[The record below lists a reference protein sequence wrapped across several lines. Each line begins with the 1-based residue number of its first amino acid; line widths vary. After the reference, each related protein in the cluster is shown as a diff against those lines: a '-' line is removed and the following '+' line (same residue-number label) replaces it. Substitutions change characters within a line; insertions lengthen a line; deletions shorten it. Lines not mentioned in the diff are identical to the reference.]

1 MMAEL
6 VLLFLLSVTG
16 WHWHIHAFHPP
27 SRAAWL
33 LPCPCLHVTTCHAT
47 NAVSDGPLHSHNK
60 SELAAIRTTISTNST
75 ESISDPP
82 LLLSQLHTFQN
93 PRQRR
98 TSTGTRPRKP
108 RFHWQS
114 HDNLRTELYQFWD
127 ELSVTIDLNQPPP
140 IPSEYLLNYFHRND
154 LRWGISQMGGRENVA
169 YIVGGAKVIPGK
181 WEKAIEFD
189 EVKQLLPRMGDGQV
203 GLPKITKSELRRNK
217 QKNSTQE
224 HTQEDP
230 TMQQSHS
237 NRDRDG
243 ANDTQI
249 YFTTNNSAST
259 LMKLSSLSSD
269 KQINSITSRTKE
281 FWSKEKTVKNM

>member
-1 MMAEL
+1 
-6 VLLFLLSVTG
+6 
-16 WHWHIHAFHPP
+16 
-27 SRAAWL
+27 
-33 LPCPCLHVTTCHAT
+33 
-47 NAVSDGPLHSHNK
+47 
-60 SELAAIRTTISTNST
+60 
-75 ESISDPP
+75 
-82 LLLSQLHTFQN
+82 
-93 PRQRR
+93 
-98 TSTGTRPRKP
+98 
-108 RFHWQS
+108 
-114 HDNLRTELYQFWD
+114 
-127 ELSVTIDLNQPPP
+127 
-140 IPSEYLLNYFHRND
+140 
-154 LRWGISQMGGRENVA
+154 MGGRENVA

-217 QKNSTQE
+217 QKNCTQE